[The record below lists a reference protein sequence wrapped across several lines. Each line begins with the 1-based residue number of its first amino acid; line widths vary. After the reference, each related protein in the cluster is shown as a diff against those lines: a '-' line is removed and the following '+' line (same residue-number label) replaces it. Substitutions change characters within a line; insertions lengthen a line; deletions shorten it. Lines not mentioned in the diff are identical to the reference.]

1 MTSATATVSQS
12 TEETLRLDG
21 ITVRFGGLTALS
33 DISLAATAGEFV
45 GLIGP
50 NGSGKTTMLN
60 VITGL
65 VRASAGTLSIC
76 SAPCSRISV
85 HRRVRLG
92 LARTFQR
99 AMLFPEMTVCEHL
112 ALARDIPNLWGRL
125 GRPPRG
131 RTAAHQM
138 S

>member
-1 MTSATATVSQS
+1 MTSALPSGEPLSS

-33 DISLAATAGEFV
+33 DISLSATAGEFV

-65 VRASAGTLSIC
+65 VPASAGELRIC
-76 SAPCSRISV
+76 TCA
-85 HRRVRLG
+85 
-92 LARTFQR
+92 A
-99 AMLFPEMTVCEHL
+99 TV
-112 ALARDIPNLWGRL
+112 
-125 GRPPRG
+125 
-131 RTAAHQM
+131 
-138 S
+138 

>member
-1 MTSATATVSQS
+1 M
-12 TEETLRLDG
+12 EG

-33 DISLAATAGEFV
+33 DVSLATTAGEFV

-65 VRASAGTLSIC
+65 VPASAGTLSVC
-76 SAPCSRISV
+76 AEPCGGASV
-85 HRRVRLG
+85 HRRVRMG

-99 AMLFPEMTVCEHL
+99 AMLFPELSVGD
-112 ALARDIPNLWGRL
+112 APDPGRAD
-125 GRPPRG
+125 PAPV
-131 RTAAHQM
+131 AAHAGRRRGATRT
-138 S
+138 